1 LQLAWRSGDLVIG
14 PPASPAHCKRAPAQ
28 FERSPI
34 RQEKRRMACEVQ
46 MGLLLR
52 REAPYPSVG
61 SGQGSLNI
69 PRPEEGEI
77 STCYAAHPSF
87 CSMAIALRR

>member
-1 LQLAWRSGDLVIG
+1 
-14 PPASPAHCKRAPAQ
+14 
-28 FERSPI
+28 
-34 RQEKRRMACEVQ
+34 MACEVQ